1 MVQDTLVPQINN
13 KPVELI
19 VSEVIAN
26 LIKTA
31 ELLADENQDNKEQL
45 IQLWGEFSTTPRI
58 SESLNALFTEALN
71 GVQDVTVKSILTTI
85 TPEVVA
91 TVQAVTDRTKPDGQ
105 QIEAIWKSF
114 IKSPKF
120 VSLILENAT
129 FLLSKLNLPEWLRKI
144 VEKLLPKK

>member
-19 VSEVIAN
+19 VTEVIAN

-58 SESLNALFTEALN
+58 NESLTSLFSEAIN
-71 GVQDVTVKSILTTI
+71 EVNDVTVKSVLTAI

-91 TVQAVTDRTKPDGQ
+91 TVQAVTDKTKPDGK
-105 QIEAIWKSF
+105 QIEEIWKSF
-114 IKSPKF
+114 VKSPKF
-120 VSLILENAT
+120 VSLLIENAS